1 MSAALVRAPLM
12 DARFTLFVAAATCA
26 FAGVWMTTPLAA
38 VLLAGRGVDAMTIG
52 LYASSVW
59 GSALLAAPLTPWL
72 AGRLGGA
79 FALHRLAGGLA
90 MLGLAGLGSDPALPF
105 WFVFGA
111 MLGVGSCLTWTT
123 ADAIAA
129 AMAPAGREGES
140 LGIYQT
146 FVSAAIGGG
155 PAVLLL
161 TGVAPHAFW
170 GAAAILGI
178 GLLLGAGLRDPLG
191 TMPARMRLS
200 VARLRPVAW
209 VMAAPAGAAMLC
221 GALESAAGS
230 VFPVQGL
237 ALGMAAG
244 AAASIVVASGF
255 GNVLAQYPLGRLAD
269 RLGTDRA
276 LLACGVLVAIAS
288 LAWPLLAPGWPAWPV
303 LAVWGGASGAIY
315 TLGMVRA
322 VQRFAGPAR
331 ALGMAGLNTAYLLGG
346 ATGAPLAGVALEHGP
361 HWALPLLLAVVGL
374 AGCVALARTVR
385 ARGTA

>member
-1 MSAALVRAPLM
+1 MSATLARPPLM
-12 DARFTLFVAAATCA
+12 EARFSLFVAAATCA

-38 VLLAGRGVDAMTIG
+38 VLLAERGVDATVIG
-52 LYASSVW
+52 LYASCVW
-59 GSALLAAPLTPWL
+59 GTALLSAPLTPWL

-79 FALHRLAGGLA
+79 FALHRCAAALAI
-90 MLGLAGLGSDPALPF
+90 LGLLGLGGDPALPL
-105 WFVFGA
+105 WFLFGA

-129 AMAPAGREGES
+129 AMAPAGREGAA
-140 LGIYQT
+140 LGLYQT

-170 GAAAILGI
+170 GAAGILAL
-178 GLLLGAGLRDPLG
+178 GLLLGVPLRDPPG
-191 TMPARMRLS
+191 AVPSRMRLTLT
-200 VARLRPVAW
+200 RLRPVAW
-209 VMAAPAGAAMLC
+209 VMAAPAGAALLC
-221 GALESAAGS
+221 GALEAAAGS

-244 AAASIVVASGF
+244 AAATIVVASGF

-269 RLGTDRA
+269 RLGTDSA
-276 LLACGVLVAIAS
+276 LLVCGVLVALSS
-288 LAWPLLAPGWPAWPV
+288 LLWPLLAPGWTVWPV
-303 LAVWGGASGAIY
+303 LTVWGGASGAIY

-346 ATGAPLAGVALEHGP
+346 ATSAPLAGLALGHGP
-361 HWALPLLLAVVGL
+361 AWALPLLLALIGL
-374 AGCVALARTVR
+374 AGCIALARAVR
-385 ARGTA
+385 ARGSA

>member
-1 MSAALVRAPLM
+1 MSITLARAPLM
-12 DARFTLFVAAATCA
+12 DARFTIFVAAATCA
-26 FAGVWMTTPLAA
+26 FAGMWMTTPLAA
-38 VLLAGRGVDAMTIG
+38 ILLAERGVDAVVIG
-52 LYASSVW
+52 LYASCVW
-59 GSALLAAPLTPWL
+59 GAALLAAPMTPWL

-79 FALHRLAGGLA
+79 FALHRFAGALAVA
-90 MLGLAGLGSDPALPF
+90 GLAGLGTDPALPL
-105 WFVFGA
+105 WFLFGA

-129 AMAPAGREGES
+129 AMAPVGREGES
-140 LGIYQT
+140 LGLYQT

-170 GAAAILGI
+170 GAAGILVL
-178 GLLLGAGLRDPLG
+178 GLLLGAGLRDPAG
-191 TMPARMRLS
+191 AMPSRMRLTFT
-200 VARLRPVAW
+200 RLRPVAW

-221 GALESAAGS
+221 GALEAAAGT

-244 AAASIVVASGF
+244 AAAAIVVASGF

-269 RLGTDRA
+269 RWGTDRA
-276 LLACGVLVAIAS
+276 LLACGGLVAVAA
-288 LAWPLLAPGWPAWPV
+288 LLWPALAPGWATWPV

-331 ALGMAGLNTAYLLGG
+331 ALGMAGLNTASLLGG
-346 ATGAPLAGVALEHGP
+346 AIGAPVAGLALET
-361 HWALPLLLAVVGL
+361 LPGWGLPVLLALLGL
-374 AGCVALARTVR
+374 GGCVALARSVR
-385 ARGTA
+385 AAGTA

>member
-1 MSAALVRAPLM
+1 MSATLVRAPLM
-12 DARFTLFVAAATCA
+12 DARFSLFVAAATCA

-38 VLLAGRGVDAMTIG
+38 VLLASRGVDAAIIG
-52 LYASSVW
+52 LYASAVW
-59 GSALLAAPLTPWL
+59 GAALLAAPLTPWL

-79 FALHRLAGGLA
+79 FALHRMAACLAI
-90 MLGLAGLGSDPALPF
+90 LGLIGLGSDPALPF
-105 WFVFGA
+105 WFLFGA
-111 MLGVGSCLTWTT
+111 LLGIGSCLTWTT

-129 AMAPAGREGES
+129 AMAPPGREGAA
-140 LGIYQT
+140 LGLYQT

-170 GAAAILGI
+170 GAAGILAL
-178 GLLLGAGLRDPLG
+178 GLLLGAPLRDPAG
-191 TMPARMRLS
+191 AVPSRMRLS
-200 VARLRPVAW
+200 ITRLRPVAW

-221 GALESAAGS
+221 GALEAAAGT

-244 AAASIVVASGF
+244 AAATIVVASGF

-269 RLGTDRA
+269 RLGTDHALVACGLLVAASA
-276 LLACGVLVAIAS
+276 LL
-288 LAWPLLAPGWPAWPV
+288 WPLLAPGWATWPV

-346 ATGAPLAGVALEHGP
+346 ATGAPLGGLLLEHGP
-361 HWALPLLLAVVGL
+361 GWALP
-374 AGCVALARTVR
+374 VALALLGLFGCLALARAVR
-385 ARGTA
+385 AAGNA